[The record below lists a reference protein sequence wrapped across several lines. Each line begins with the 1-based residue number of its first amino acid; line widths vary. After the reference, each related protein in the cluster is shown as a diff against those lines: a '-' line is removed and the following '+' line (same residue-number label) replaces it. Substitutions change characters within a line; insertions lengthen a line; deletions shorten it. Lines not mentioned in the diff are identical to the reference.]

1 MNIGNYRLTSIEE
14 NSILT
19 IYETLKCAF
28 PYIQIQHR
36 KEIIGIGEE
45 GRHLLCYFL
54 LNDDA
59 IFVKF
64 KNRTPLNLN
73 DSDAIQKD
81 IDATIELFRN
91 EEFKIKT
98 KSSVLNE
105 EMHVSSEM
113 HNTEYGY
120 MHEAFLLYASAIESI
135 PKSKVNTCFDSCSNR
150 LKNALYRNH
159 ICTVQDLLVLTPE
172 QIMNIPNL
180 GRKCFNELCNFL
192 LSLSNG
198 KLLTQNNEPHPL
210 TEASKRLQ
218 KLTFINDNRQ
228 ETVIKIED
236 AFLDLDKND
245 EAYNRLYL
253 DLANHI
259 YESATKRLQP
269 RECAILLSRFGINEQ
284 AKTLQEIGDVYS
296 ITRERVR
303 QIMLKATRKLNY
315 KKTSTDNF
323 LDLEYRKA
331 QIVSQIS
338 EVSAAGF
345 LSFLFLQEANIWLI
359 KFICKVY
366 FHSEIDVA
374 KFKQL
379 LDEELSQKK
388 QAYAHLE
395 KTRIHNENINRLIC
409 FPDKRRCITDEDF
422 SRLKTERLV
431 SSDEEELKNFQFN
444 EQSYQCESYLE
455 QRILQKFLVNGTFKS
470 IKTQSLK
477 IPFKDYFYHPD
488 FQCLTHDNH
497 LVLVEIKPLL
507 RMGVCTNIE
516 KFEALK
522 EYCNKY
528 GFGYLIIDERGN
540 SFEDVDAENAEFSK
554 SVLTEIH
561 QHGSIAYERYR
572 QIYLQTNASV
582 KNLITLIK
590 KHNLHYSFP
599 FCLRY

>member
-1 MNIGNYRLTSIEE
+1 MNIGKYKLTSIEE
-14 NSILT
+14 KSILS
-19 IYETLKCAF
+19 IFETLKCAF
-28 PYIQIQHR
+28 PYIKIQYR
-36 KEIIGIGEE
+36 KEIIGIGEA

-54 LNDDA
+54 LIDDA

-81 IDATIELFRN
+81 IDATIDLFRN
-91 EEFKIKT
+91 EELKTRT
-98 KSSVLNE
+98 KSSVSNE
-105 EMHVSSEM
+105 IMHTNDECK
-113 HNTEYGY
+113 Y
-120 MHEAFLLYASAIESI
+120 MHEEFLLYSRTIASF
-135 PKSKVNTCFDSCSNR
+135 PKTKVNTNFDSCSNR
-150 LKNALYRNH
+150 LKNALYANH

-180 GRKCFNELCNFL
+180 DRKCFNELCEFL
-192 LSLSNG
+192 LSLSSGELLMQDNDPRP
-198 KLLTQNNEPHPL
+198 LTQAND
-210 TEASKRLQ
+210 RLQ
-218 KLTFINDNRQ
+218 KIKFINDNSG
-228 ETVIKIED
+228 EAVIKIED
-236 AFLDLDKND
+236 ALLGLDKND
-245 EAYNRLYL
+245 EAYIRLFL
-253 DLANHI
+253 DLTNHI
-259 YESATKRLQP
+259 YESASKRLQP

-315 KKTSTDNF
+315 KKTSTDEF

-345 LSFLFLQEANIWLI
+345 LSFLFLQEANIWLV

-366 FHSEIDVA
+366 FHSEIDVT

-379 LDEELSQKK
+379 LDEELSQKE
-388 QAYAHLE
+388 QAYAHWE
-395 KTRIHNENINRLIC
+395 KARIHNENIYRLIR

-431 SSDEEELKNFQFN
+431 RSDEEELKNFQFS

-455 QRILQKFLVNGTFKS
+455 QHILQKFLVNSTFKS

-477 IPFKDYFYHPD
+477 IPFKNHFYHPD

-507 RMGVCTNIE
+507 RMGV
-516 KFEALK
+516 
-522 EYCNKY
+522 
-528 GFGYLIIDERGN
+528 
-540 SFEDVDAENAEFSK
+540 
-554 SVLTEIH
+554 
-561 QHGSIAYERYR
+561 
-572 QIYLQTNASV
+572 
-582 KNLITLIK
+582 
-590 KHNLHYSFP
+590 
-599 FCLRY
+599 

>member
-28 PYIQIQHR
+28 PYIQIQNR

-45 GRHLLCYFL
+45 GRHLLCYFR
-54 LNDDA
+54 LNDDV

-64 KNRTPLNLN
+64 KNRTPLILN

-91 EEFKIKT
+91 EEFKT
-98 KSSVLNE
+98 NSSVSNE
-105 EMHVSSEM
+105 KMHISSET
-113 HNTEYGY
+113 HNNEYGY

-135 PKSKVNTCFDSCSNR
+135 PKSRLNTCFDSCSNR

-159 ICTVQDLLVLTPE
+159 ICTVQDLLVLAPE

-192 LSLSNG
+192 LSISSG
-198 KLLTQNNEPHPL
+198 ELLTQDNEPHPL
-210 TEASKRLQ
+210 TEANERLQ
-218 KLTFINDNRQ
+218 KVTFINDNRQ

-236 AFLDLDKND
+236 AFLDFDKND

-253 DLANHI
+253 DLTNHI

-315 KKTSTDNF
+315 KKTSTDEF

-345 LSFLFLQEANIWLI
+345 LSFLFLQEANIWLV

-388 QAYAHLE
+388 QAYVHLE
-395 KTRIHNENINRLIC
+395 KTRIHNEKINRLIR
-409 FPDKRRCITDEDF
+409 FPNKRRCITDEDF

-507 RMGVCTNIE
+507 RMGICTNIE

-522 EYCNKY
+522 E
-528 GFGYLIIDERGN
+528 LTL
-540 SFEDVDAENAEFSK
+540 
-554 SVLTEIH
+554 SVLLNLLFLKDKNNHHIVLST
-561 QHGSIAYERYR
+561 SIFHLLTIPNYYT
-572 QIYLQTNASV
+572 YVHS
-582 KNLITLIK
+582 
-590 KHNLHYSFP
+590 
-599 FCLRY
+599 

>member
-1 MNIGNYRLTSIEE
+1 MNIGNYRLTSTEK

-28 PYIQIQHR
+28 PYIEIQYR

-59 IFVKF
+59 VFVKF
-64 KNRTPLNLN
+64 KNRTPRSLN

-81 IDATIELFRN
+81 IGATIELFRN
-91 EEFKIKT
+91 EELKT
-98 KSSVLNE
+98 KTK
-105 EMHVSSEM
+105 VSSY
-113 HNTEYGY
+113 EYGY
-120 MHEAFLLYASAIESI
+120 MHEEFLLYASAIELI
-135 PKSKVNTCFDSCSNR
+135 SKIKANTCFDSCSNR
-150 LKNALYRNH
+150 LKNVLYKNH
-159 ICTVQDLLVLTPE
+159 ICTVQDLLALTPE

-180 GRKCFNELCNFL
+180 GRKSFNELCNFL
-192 LSLSNG
+192 LSLSG
-198 KLLTQNNEPHPL
+198 GELLTQDGESHSL
-210 TEASKRLQ
+210 TQVNDRLQ
-218 KLTFINDNRQ
+218 KIKFINDNRQ
-228 ETVIKIED
+228 EIVIKIED

-245 EAYNRLYL
+245 ETYSRLFL
-253 DLANHI
+253 DLTNHI
-259 YESATKRLQP
+259 YESATKRLQS
-269 RECAILLSRFGINEQ
+269 RECAILLSRFGINDQ
-284 AKTLQEIGDVYS
+284 AKTLQEIGDDYS

-315 KKTSTDNF
+315 KKTSTDEF
-323 LDLEYRKA
+323 LDLEYRKV

-345 LSFLFLQEANIWLI
+345 LSFLFLQEANIWLV

-366 FHSEIDVA
+366 FHSEVDVI

-379 LDEELSQKK
+379 LDKKLLQKK
-388 QAYAHLE
+388 QEYAHLE
-395 KTRIHNENINRLIC
+395 KMRIHNENINRSIRFLN
-409 FPDKRRCITDEDF
+409 KRRCITDEDF

-431 SSDEEELKNFQFN
+431 GSDEEELKNFQFD

-477 IPFKDYFYHPD
+477 IPFKGYFYYPD

-497 LVLVEIKPLL
+497 LVLIEIKPLL
-507 RMGVCTNIE
+507 RMGECANIE
-516 KFEALK
+516 KFGALK
-522 EYCNKY
+522 EYCKKY

-540 SFEDVDAENAEFSK
+540 SFEDIDEENAEFSR

-561 QHGSIAYERYR
+561 QHGKVTYQRYR
-572 QIYLQTNASV
+572 EIYLQTNASV
-582 KNLITLIK
+582 KNFVTLIK
-590 KHNLHYSFP
+590 KHKLHFFLP
-599 FCLRY
+599 FCLRN